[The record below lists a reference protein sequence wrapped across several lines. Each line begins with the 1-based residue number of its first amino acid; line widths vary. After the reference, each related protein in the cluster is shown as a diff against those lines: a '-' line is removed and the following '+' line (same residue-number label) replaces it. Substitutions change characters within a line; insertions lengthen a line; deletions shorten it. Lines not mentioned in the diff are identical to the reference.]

1 MGAALTRGVTVLGN
15 LAVDR
20 IDGAPP
26 SAGGCPAFVGP
37 VLAQLGEG
45 RIVAQ
50 AAPADMP
57 LMEPVL
63 AASGVPFTVLP
74 AQSTSAFGLHYD
86 GDHRRMTVDA
96 IGPAW
101 GAQQIAAAQVSTTW
115 AHLSPLLRSD
125 LTAPTIAALTATGV
139 RVALDGQGLV
149 RLPIVG
155 DLQADGAV
163 DLALLAGVQVLKLA
177 DDEAELLAG
186 GRPFGL
192 RAAERLGVPEIV
204 VTAGSRGSTVFVEGE
219 ATQVPPPFQV
229 DGVHATGAGDAFT
242 AAYTASRAR
251 GEEPIVA
258 AEFAAQ
264 LVAEML
270 QVRRELG

>member
-1 MGAALTRGVTVLGN
+1 M
-15 LAVDR
+15 
-20 IDGAPP
+20 
-26 SAGGCPAFVGP
+26 
-37 VLAQLGEG
+37 LAQLGEG

-50 AAPADMP
+50 AAPQICRSDGAGARG
-57 LMEPVL
+57 L
-63 AASGVPFTVLP
+63 GVPFTVLP
-74 AQSTSAFGLHYD
+74 SQATSGFGLHYD

-96 IGPAW
+96 IGPTW
-101 GAQQIAAAQVSTTW
+101 GAQQIAAGRCSPPGRTSRRCCARSHGGGHRGAHRGWGARCARW
-115 AHLSPLLRSD
+115 A
-125 LTAPTIAALTATGV
+125 
-139 RVALDGQGLV
+139 GLV
-149 RLPIVG
+149 RLPVVG
-155 DLQADGAV
+155 DLQTDGAV

-204 VTAGSRGSTVFVEGE
+204 VTAGPRGSTVFVEGE
-219 ATQVPPPFQV
+219 ATHVPPPFQV

-251 GEEPIVA
+251 GEEPVVA